1 MRNYI
6 ICRPDFQL
14 GNVGLKVM
22 ARCDAEYMCVV
33 IPIKAECTTR
43 KRAFC
48 NPFLSRLSAHH
59 RMEHISSS
67 FH

>member
-14 GNVGLKVM
+14 GNVGLKVK

-33 IPIKAECTTR
+33 PVKAECTTW

-48 NPFLSRLSAHH
+48 NPFLSRLS
-59 RMEHISSS
+59 ESSS
-67 FH
+67 PAHGTHQQQ